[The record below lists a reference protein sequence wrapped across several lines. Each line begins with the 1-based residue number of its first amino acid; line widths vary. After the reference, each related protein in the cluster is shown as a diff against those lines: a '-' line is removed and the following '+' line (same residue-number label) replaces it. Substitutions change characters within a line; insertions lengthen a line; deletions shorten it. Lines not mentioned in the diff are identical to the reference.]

1 MIRVLALRAI
11 IKLLRF
17 IHNMKTTILKSSTCL
32 LAASVMV
39 LCIALPLFFNT
50 SCTAREQEEKDS
62 IQRRREFE
70 MRMEMEAA
78 AFRKDFATMRRLSD
92 TLHAWCPH
100 DPTIYFVDG
109 WMYDM
114 LGDSVRARACF
125 MRNKEMYDSLIEE
138 TDFGPLLDGHYF
150 NRLGVI
156 QILYGQEACTK
167 EVERLIPIY
176 IKLNLDTLGIASF
189 RDLIRYDKHKLFNGR
204 AYKDEKGNWFFE
216 HYED

>member
-1 MIRVLALRAI
+1 
-11 IKLLRF
+11 
-17 IHNMKTTILKSSTCL
+17 MKRTILKSPTCCF
-32 LAASVMV
+32 AAFIIV
-39 LCIALPLFFNT
+39 LCIALPLLTNT
-50 SCTAREQEEKDS
+50 SCTAKEQKEKDS
-62 IQRRREFE
+62 IQKRREYE

-78 AFRKDFATMRRLSD
+78 AFCKDFATMSRLSD
-92 TLHAWCPH
+92 TLHALCPH

-114 LGDSVRARACF
+114 MGDSIRARACF
-125 MRNKEMYDSLIEE
+125 MRNKEMYDSLIAEK
-138 TDFGPLLDGHYF
+138 DFSPMHDGYYF
-150 NRLGVI
+150 NRLGTI

-176 IKLNLDTLGIASF
+176 IKHNLDTLGIASF

-216 HYED
+216 HYAD